1 VLPCC
6 NTENENVNGEM
17 SIPIEHLIHHD
28 WIEYKAIE
36 PDMNFK
42 IKIVLASIEGKFP
55 EINLLSDR

>member
-1 VLPCC
+1 
-6 NTENENVNGEM
+6 VNGEI

-42 IKIVLASIEGKFP
+42 IKIVLASVEGKFP
-55 EINLLSDR
+55 EINLLSDK

>member
-17 SIPIEHLIHHD
+17 SIPIEHLIHYD
-28 WIEYKAIE
+28 WFEYKAIE

-42 IKIVLASIEGKFP
+42 IKIVLASVEGKFP
-55 EINLLSDR
+55 EINLLSDK